1 MLLLQKTTIPRS
13 EKLKPGFFLGNG
25 MREWLENYLEER
37 FEVAERW
44 QNESWM
50 TAWGLEH
57 AAVEE
62 IVRLMGLRLERYGV
76 WGAREMEVQRAWR
89 RSGDWRAGSTPCF
102 CKGLVDV
109 DVDDPGSWGR
119 LGAIGSEREEALRAL
134 RNGTVGVDSGGV
146 VEEERDVAEKVE
158 KVIPTVSS
166 VGEEKTVETPEGA
179 PLLKDG
185 SDRIRVPRV
194 LKRGEKIPDN
204 WWEECE

>member
-1 MLLLQKTTIPRS
+1 
-13 EKLKPGFFLGNG
+13 
-25 MREWLENYLEER
+25 MREWLENYSEKR

-89 RSGDWRAGSTPCF
+89 RSGDWRAGSMPCF

-166 VGEEKTVETPEGA
+166 VGEEKTVEMLEVA
-179 PLLKDG
+179 PQLKDD
-185 SDRIRVPRV
+185 SERIRVPRV

>member
-1 MLLLQKTTIPRS
+1 
-13 EKLKPGFFLGNG
+13 

-44 QNESWM
+44 QNGSWM

-57 AAVEE
+57 GAVEE
-62 IVRLMGLRLERYGV
+62 IVRLMGLEGYGV
-76 WGAREMEVQRAWR
+76 WGAREMEAQRAWR
-89 RSGDWRAGSTPCF
+89 RSGDWRAGSTPCS

>member
-37 FEVAERW
+37 FKVAERW
-44 QNESWM
+44 QNESWV

-57 AAVEE
+57 GAVEE
-62 IVRLMGLRLERYGV
+62 IVRLMGLGLEGYGV

-109 DVDDPGSWGR
+109 DVDDAGSWGR

-134 RNGTVGVDSGGV
+134 RNGTVGVDSGEV

-158 KVIPTVSS
+158 EVILMVSS
-166 VGEEKTVETPEGA
+166 VGEEKTVETPELA
-179 PLLKDG
+179 PRLKDH

-204 WWEECE
+204 